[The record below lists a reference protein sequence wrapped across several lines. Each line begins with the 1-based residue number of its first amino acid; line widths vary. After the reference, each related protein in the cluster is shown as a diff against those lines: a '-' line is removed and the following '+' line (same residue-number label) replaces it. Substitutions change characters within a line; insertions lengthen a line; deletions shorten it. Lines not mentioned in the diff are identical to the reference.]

1 MKSVLTQSN
10 GALGTEPY
18 THMSLLV
25 WAPQRV
31 LALRLALARSIR
43 PNSIVLDAGCGALGV
58 LAVMAAKA
66 GAAKV
71 IAVDVG
77 DLELARRLAEE
88 NGVADR
94 IVHVQGDLHEALIPA
109 ESFDVIIGMIYNC
122 DIKLDLPQQNLM
134 RALGERYARAD
145 TIFIPNKVQYSV
157 TGSYLPGGD
166 FDPSKRRVELEKH
179 IDNAERYTG
188 MTFSACRE
196 MVRQDQWHS
205 QSFEGNIRFP
215 FYSQIGHFDRSNLT
229 MLTERTPF
237 SEICYNDRPE
247 QYLYPET
254 CSLPVIH
261 PGWCNAVIWQQ
272 DLVFDD
278 ILIRTTETI
287 NLVTPP
293 SIVEPG
299 MTVTIQTGQ
308 DWGNAVP
315 IDVKGG
321 ISGPFFDSL
330 RYGVGAN
337 ISEC

>member
-1 MKSVLTQSN
+1 MKSVLAKN
-10 GALGTEPY
+10 NAVLGTEPY
-18 THMSLLV
+18 AHMSFLV
-25 WAPQRV
+25 TAPQRV
-31 LALRLALARSIR
+31 LALRLALARAIR
-43 PNSIVLDAGCGALGV
+43 PNSVVLDAGCGALGV
-58 LAVMAAKA
+58 LALMAAKA

-94 IVHVQGDLHEALIPA
+94 IVHVQGDLHEVLIPA

-122 DIKLDLPQQNLM
+122 EIKLDLPQQNLM
-134 RALGERYARAD
+134 RALGERHARAD

-157 TGSYLPGGD
+157 TGSYLPGVD
-166 FDPSKRRVELEKH
+166 FNPSKRRVELERH

-196 MVRQDQWHS
+196 MVRQDPWQS
-205 QSFEGNIRFP
+205 QSSEGKIRLP
-215 FYSQIGHFDRSNLT
+215 SYSHIGHFDRSNLT
-229 MLTERTPF
+229 TLTERTPF

-261 PGWCNAVIWQQ
+261 PGRCNAVIWQQ

-287 NLVTPP
+287 NLATPP

-299 MTVTIQTGQ
+299 MTVTLHTGQ
-308 DWGNAVP
+308 DWGKTVR
-315 IDVKGG
+315 IDTH
-321 ISGPFFDSL
+321 
-330 RYGVGAN
+330 R
-337 ISEC
+337 ERQ